1 MDGALLKVG
10 YEEKR
15 ERVYVRNEIMT
26 FEIERSN
33 HNIETQK

>member
-15 ERVYVRNEIMT
+15 ERVYVRNEI
-26 FEIERSN
+26 EIIDDSDDS
-33 HNIETQK
+33 